1 MKFTSAVL
9 YDFPTLTTFKE
20 LIKKTNIYY
29 IKRKYIYATRMELIE
44 DKYFWM
50 YVQFENRDLYN
61 AKVFDIEDETEKE
74 NPRPQKYVE
83 LRHQLFI
90 CYDIEKRVLYL
101 SDYSKRNW
109 LSDYIKHFLQKEVY
123 IKNIYKSVDEFAN
136 ICKTIKSASFTQTKN
151 LYSTAG
157 ENSIFQKQANIYG
170 LDLPEKSKITF
181 DYGKNATK
189 IVRELL
195 NRWKRQYE
203 SGIFDEI
210 VLIGMDDDG
219 FENSFNF
226 STVLSAIEFQLKKE
240 SDDRY
245 DEEKVKN
252 SLISKLGE

>member
-1 MKFTSAVL
+1 MILTDYFLPKHDIMWDFAKQCGVEHAVVRL
-9 YDFPTLTTFKE
+9 P
-20 LIKKTNIYY
+20 
-29 IKRKYIYATRMELIE
+29 E
-44 DKYFWM
+44 D
-50 YVQFENRDLYN
+50 DS
-61 AKVFDIEDETEKE
+61 FDITNKTHWQSIYDRFINFGIKPLVIEPMPNALHTHIKIGDAKRDES
-74 NPRPQKYVE
+74 
-83 LRHQLFI
+83 
-90 CYDIEKRVLYL
+90 IEKVIKMMFYMREFDMDTVCFNWMAHIGWLRT
-101 SDYSKRNW
+101 SDSIRERGGALVTGFN
-109 LSDYIKHFLQKEVY
+109 L
-123 IKNIYKSVDEFAN
+123 DEF
-136 ICKTIKSASFTQTKN
+136 I
-151 LYSTAG
+151 
-157 ENSIFQKQANIYG
+157 
-170 LDLPEKSKITF
+170 PEKSKITF